1 MDFPREGTEKKF
13 CSQIS
18 GNFRIRASNR
28 HTHGNLAQGTE
39 QMAIFFSFEGYPGQH
54 GKKLFFQS
62 FGWLSMQNDLEHLGN
77 DLGIDGKSYTSSSL
91 SSNSD
96 SESSSSS
103 SLSDKSEECVIL
115 LVISSGSACLLQST
129 SIQNYFMKQ
138 PKPSHSSL
146 PHATV
151 ENADEPSTRAVKVW
165 SDPLKA
171 KDRSSEL
178 KKGVCARNQI
188 SEDSNVFLGISL
200 IFTLDRAAQIWHKLK
215 QELLCNDPRGH
226 CIVESSQEEGYC
238 ECCRWVRPPLIW
250 KTTIPRKIVLRLD
263 FEEW

>member
-1 MDFPREGTEKKF
+1 
-13 CSQIS
+13 
-18 GNFRIRASNR
+18 
-28 HTHGNLAQGTE
+28 
-39 QMAIFFSFEGYPGQH
+39 
-54 GKKLFFQS
+54 
-62 FGWLSMQNDLEHLGN
+62 MQNDLEHLGN

-115 LVISSGSACLLQST
+115 QVISSGSACLLQST

-138 PKPSHSSL
+138 PKPSHSTF
-146 PHATV
+146 PPETV
-151 ENADEPSTRAVKVW
+151 ENANESSTRAVKVW

-171 KDRSSEL
+171 KYRSGERRGR

-188 SEDSNVFLGISL
+188 SEDSNAFLGISFKL
-200 IFTLDRAAQIWHKLK
+200 IFTLDRVVQIWHKLK

-226 CIVESSQEEGYC
+226 CIVKSSQEEGYC
-238 ECCRWVRPPLIW
+238 ERCKRVRPPLI
-250 KTTIPRKIVLRLD
+250 
-263 FEEW
+263 